1 VVFAGNAR
9 GLPVTR
15 DMRLLRLYLER
26 ADPRTENPG
35 GTAIGKAL
43 AQSLRFLR
51 EARAESDELAGEA
64 SSGEADQIIILL
76 TDGEDTVS
84 KPLEVAKEAAQ
95 LGVRI
100 FAVGIGSKSG
110 EPVQKFD
117 ENGEP
122 DGFVTDED
130 GKYVMTRLD
139 EETLKA
145 LADATGG
152 AYVHVEPDE
161 FGLDAVRELMADLS
175 RSQRQDTIEI
185 HREEGFAFLVLPALF
200 LLALALAIPDR
211 RRRA

>member
-1 VVFAGNAR
+1 
-9 GLPVTR
+9 
-15 DMRLLRLYLER
+15 MRLLRLYLER

-51 EARAESDELAGEA
+51 EARAESEELAGEA
-64 SSGEADQIIILL
+64 GSGEADQVIILL

-84 KPLEVAKEAAQ
+84 KPLEVAQEAAQ

-110 EPVQKFD
+110 EPIQKFD

-122 DGFVTDED
+122 DGFVTDES

-145 LADATGG
+145 LAEATGG
-152 AYVHVEPDE
+152 AYVHVEPDK
-161 FGLDAVRELMADLS
+161 FGLDAVRDLMADLS

-185 HREEGFAFLVLPALF
+185 HREEGFAFLVLPAFF
-200 LLALALAIPDR
+200 LLVIALAIPDR
-211 RRRA
+211 RRRT